1 MIRRFQRFWEQDRG
15 LSVLLVFLILAI
27 LAGGPSERQG
37 ALARFVL
44 SVLLA
49 LVLGTGV
56 LAVSHRRWAAFAAG
70 IVAVVAVA
78 TEWIRQWSPTPTL
91 EAAAALSAFVC
102 ISILA
107 AVVLY
112 QVLRSGR
119 ITLHRIVGSVVAYL
133 LLGFAWGEMYRA
145 LSTAVPD
152 AFVNAAG
159 VVLQHA
165 HYQYFSIVTLTTL
178 GYGDITPVHPFARSL
193 AMLEALTG
201 QLFPA
206 ILIARLVSM
215 ELVARDHRRD

>member
-37 ALARFVL
+37 ALGRSVV
-44 SVLLA
+44 SVLIT

-56 LAVSHRRWAAFAAG
+56 LAVSRRRWAAIAAG

-78 TEWIRQWSPTPTL
+78 TEWFRQWSPTPAL

-145 LSTAVPD
+145 LSVAVPD
-152 AFVNAAG
+152 AFVNSAG
-159 VVLQHA
+159 VVLQQA